1 MNGFRLCHLQ
11 RSYFEIKAGICQ
23 MLGVL
28 AIIDRPSIFVL
39 FAGTEKHTTRIVSIR
54 FTCLINSF
62 FLYLQSGRFP
72 SRSHQFHDPW
82 PISSWELKQRKKP
95 CTSGFQ
101 VDFGILVSMDD
112 SPHRKMNHQSEINSN
127 NILLGRIPSQY
138 CASFVPQMPRFKLV
152 MLLANDPQLISPFN
166 PKSRGFSSSF
176 PVKLCKNVI

>member
-1 MNGFRLCHLQ
+1 MKCWAFWPSSTITCV
-11 RSYFEIKAGICQ
+11 C
-23 MLGVL
+23 
-28 AIIDRPSIFVL
+28 PSIFVL

-54 FTCLINSF
+54 FPCLINSF

-127 NILLGRIPSQY
+127 NTTWEDSLTILRIIRSPNATFQTGDAVGESSPRYPLSIQNPEVSQVLFQWNYVKMSFRVPSGI
-138 CASFVPQMPRFKLV
+138 FFTTIL
-152 MLLANDPQLISPFN
+152 
-166 PKSRGFSSSF
+166 
-176 PVKLCKNVI
+176 